1 MARDAVS
8 YSARGCEAKSIFD
21 EIGTLPSKERDED
34 DKGRAFRPGVQ
45 ITCLFLLRRG
55 LEVVFD

>member
-8 YSARGCEAKSIFD
+8 YSAMGCDAKSIFD
-21 EIGTLPSKERDED
+21 EIGTLPSKERED
-34 DKGRAFRPGVQ
+34 DKGGAFRPGVQ